1 MTILRSN
8 CSAYRSIVCCLSI
21 DRSRIRRKNRKLS
34 GPGGSRLCSEI
45 SMNERALLTLG
56 LLAAS
61 TARGGPGQ
69 AMTRLH
75 EKLRE
80 YQAREPANAILLTVL
95 SSAAAFYVAERGRNP
110 KVASFYD
117 ALVYAAT
124 NLSVGYSDI
133 FAKTPSGKAI
143 GALLM
148 TYGPALATR
157 TLDPPG
163 VPVPSTPV
171 SHTSGVSDAAVD
183 RIVASLDA
191 ILAELRARPL

>member
-1 MTILRSN
+1 M
-8 CSAYRSIVCCLSI
+8 V
-21 DRSRIRRKNRKLS
+21 
-34 GPGGSRLCSEI
+34 
-45 SMNERALLTLG
+45 SMNERALITLG
-56 LLAAS
+56 LLAAC
-61 TARGGPGQ
+61 TTRGGPGQ

-75 EKLRE
+75 EKMRE
-80 YQAREPANAILLTVL
+80 YQAREPANAIVL
-95 SSAAAFYVAERGRNP
+95 SVLGAAAAFYVAERGRNP
-110 KVASFYD
+110 KVNSFYD

-133 FAKTPSGKAI
+133 FAKPPGGTAL

-157 TLDPPG
+157 ALDPPG
-163 VPVPSTPV
+163 PPAPMTGVPATNP
-171 SHTSGVSDAAVD
+171 GVVNDAAGL

>member
-1 MTILRSN
+1 
-8 CSAYRSIVCCLSI
+8 
-21 DRSRIRRKNRKLS
+21 
-34 GPGGSRLCSEI
+34 
-45 SMNERALLTLG
+45 MNERALLTLG
-56 LLAAS
+56 LLAAG

-75 EKLRE
+75 EKVRE
-80 YQAREPANAILLTVL
+80 YQAREPANAIVLTVL
-95 SSAAAFYVAERGRNP
+95 SSAVAFYAAERGRNP

-133 FAKTPSGKAI
+133 FAKTPGGKAI

-157 TLDPPG
+157 ALDPPG
-163 VPVPSTPV
+163 SSTSSTPAPP
-171 SHTSGVSDAAVD
+171 TSAVSDAAVD

-191 ILAELRARPL
+191 ILEQLRARPL

>member
-1 MTILRSN
+1 
-8 CSAYRSIVCCLSI
+8 
-21 DRSRIRRKNRKLS
+21 
-34 GPGGSRLCSEI
+34 
-45 SMNERALLTLG
+45 MNERALITLG
-56 LLAAS
+56 LLSAC
-61 TARGGPGQ
+61 TLRGGPGS
-69 AMTRLH
+69 AMTGLH
-75 EKLRE
+75 QKLRD

-95 SSAAAFYVAERGRNP
+95 ASAAAFYAAERGRNP

-117 ALVYAAT
+117 ALTYAAT

-157 TLDPPG
+157 ALDPPG
-163 VPVPSTPV
+163 PPTSSTPAPQ
-171 SHTSGVSDAAVD
+171 TSGVSDAAVD

-191 ILAELRARPL
+191 ILDQLRARPL

>member
-1 MTILRSN
+1 
-8 CSAYRSIVCCLSI
+8 
-21 DRSRIRRKNRKLS
+21 
-34 GPGGSRLCSEI
+34 
-45 SMNERALLTLG
+45 MNERALITLG
-56 LLAAS
+56 LLSAC
-61 TARGGPGQ
+61 TLPGGPSNT
-69 AMTRLH
+69 MTRLH
-75 EKLRE
+75 EKMRD

-95 SSAAAFYVAERGRNP
+95 GSAAAFYVAERGRNP
-110 KVASFYD
+110 KVTSFYD

-157 TLDPPG
+157 ALDPPG
-163 VPVPSTPV
+163 VPVPSTPA

-191 ILAELRARPL
+191 ILTELRARPL